1 MNKHLWT
8 QRLRG
13 CMTKLT
19 PTEYIVL
26 TMLATYTSHGGTG
39 ARPAASRL
47 AEDSGVSVKTV
58 RRALTA
64 LVEKKYLTVERE
76 GGGRHKP
83 TEYALVYDMPHIDE
97 IVPGNVDTQDDH
109 LCEPEN
115 VDNVDT
121 QMTTFVIPPSEK
133 RGHLEQETWTS
144 ETRNVD
150 TQMTTDHVDHVRN
163 QERAASAVTSPES
176 TPPEPFTFADGT
188 PLPPE
193 PDPQPTIP
201 ALALVSEY
209 VPNEIEQSS
218 HRAPTVQIPNAVH
231 TLMRYT
237 LPSGIPRTVLNALGA
252 QVARLV
258 RDPNVDR
265 VDIETAL
272 RAYGMRAD
280 AGPGLLPHLVADAA
294 RTRQGATTGRPT
306 TNRPLNSDQRVNAGL
321 ELAAK
326 YEQLE
331 RQEQLTTPQ
340 PRRLTR

>member
-121 QMTTFVIPPSEK
+121 QMTTFVVPPSEK

-144 ETRNVD
+144 ETQNVD

-163 QERAASAVTSPES
+163 QERAASAVTSPARAIE
-176 TPPEPFTFADGT
+176 TFADGV

-193 PDPQPTIP
+193 PDSLPASR
-201 ALALVSEY
+201 ALALVAEY
-209 VPNEIEQSS
+209 VPTEIEPATR
-218 HRAPTVQIPNAVH
+218 RAPPLEIPNAVR

-237 LPSGIPRTVLNALGA
+237 LPPGIPRTVLDDLGT
-252 QVARLV
+252 QVTRLV
-258 RDPNVDR
+258 RDRNVDR
-265 VDIETAL
+265 ADIETAL
-272 RAYGMRAD
+272 RAYGQRSD
-280 AGPGLLPHLVADAA
+280 AGPRLLPHLVADAA
-294 RTRQGATTGRPT
+294 RARHGASP
-306 TNRPLNSDQRVNAGL
+306 NRPAYRPSTTDQRVAQAQALKRPEWEL
-321 ELAAK
+321 E
-326 YEQLE
+326 
-331 RQEQLTTPQ
+331 
-340 PRRLTR
+340 